1 MTFKWLYSRDSL
13 QPLTKPQWDGNSV
26 NNVYSS
32 TMAGG
37 LFSMHREY
45 VVIISSTVG
54 CSALGLFLYER
65 HVCRTGI
72 SGTLGRMIKI

>member
-1 MTFKWLYSRDSL
+1 
-13 QPLTKPQWDGNSV
+13 
-26 NNVYSS
+26 
-32 TMAGG
+32 
-37 LFSMHREY
+37 MHREY